1 MNIKRAYHLVRKYKS
16 EKNVFRKISILGD
29 LEKFKFKSKPAK
41 KTTIGL
47 ICICWGIEY
56 AFLFKNF
63 FLKHLNQNVKNKEKM
78 TIIVG
83 TDLETYKTLKKYTED
98 ERFAWNIEFRNFS
111 SVTLDQGL
119 NQFEKLGIIFQKIFN
134 EELQNDFRE
143 KIVLCNP
150 DQIFTKEMFD
160 YLLSQKFNKICA
172 ITAPIRSSY
181 EDLLRYERINT
192 KSTLVE
198 CAIKAMHPMQ
208 TDLSAFSYKNGFKA
222 IHREINAEP
231 WGFGA
236 WISEKK
242 YIFKAIVYVLCSL
255 NLKLIRKKLHKI
267 EITKVAPDIGF
278 LEKMDLIDNEI
289 DWITNCEKMASID
302 VSLKS
307 RKNKCWVG
315 SGVLIKLLAKRFA
328 FLNVGTVNRLC
339 LDKVF
344 KFGGPLDLNEQKL
357 EKRILRLFY
366 KEFFFKK
373 VCVYAKSVFSRKARN
388 LISEH
393 KKYNEYLLELT

>member
-1 MNIKRAYHLVRKYKS
+1 MNIKRAFCLVQKYKK

-29 LEKFKFKSKPAK
+29 LEKFKFESNPAK

-47 ICICWGIEY
+47 VCICWGIEY
-56 AFLFKNF
+56 AFLFKHF
-63 FLKHLNQNVKNKEKM
+63 FLKHLNRNVKNKEKI

-83 TDLETYKTLKKYTED
+83 TDLETYKTLKKYTQD
-98 ERFAWNIEFRNFS
+98 EEFAWNIEFRNFS
-111 SVTLDQGL
+111 SIILDQGL

-134 EELQNDFRE
+134 EELQNNFRE

-150 DQIFTKEMFD
+150 DQTFTKEMFD

-181 EDLLRYERINT
+181 EDLLQCETINT
-192 KSTLVE
+192 ESTLVE

-208 TDLSAFSYKNGFKA
+208 TDLSAFSYKNGYKA

-255 NLKLIRKKLHKI
+255 NLVLVRKKINKI

-278 LEKMDLIDNEI
+278 LEKMNLIDNDI

-302 VSLKS
+302 VSVKS

-315 SGVLIKLLAKRFA
+315 SGLLIKLLARRFA

-339 LDKVF
+339 LNKVF

-357 EKRILRLFY
+357 EKRVLRMFY
-366 KEFFFKK
+366 KELFLKK
-373 VCVYAKSVFSRKARN
+373 ACVYAKSVFSHKARN
-388 LISEH
+388 LLSEH
-393 KKYNEYLLELT
+393 KKYNEYLLGLT

>member
-1 MNIKRAYHLVRKYKS
+1 MNIKSANYLVQKYKK
-16 EKNVFRKISILGD
+16 EKNVYRKISILED
-29 LEKFKFKSKPAK
+29 LEKCKFESKPAK

-83 TDLETYKTLKKYTED
+83 TDLETYKILKKYTED
-98 ERFAWNIEFRNFS
+98 EEFEWNIEFRNFS
-111 SVTLDQGL
+111 SVILDQGL
-119 NQFEKLGIIFQKIFN
+119 NQFEKLGIVFQKIFN

-160 YLLSQKFNKICA
+160 YLLSQKFKKICA

-181 EDLLRYERINT
+181 EDLLRHERNNT
-192 KSTLVE
+192 QSTLLE
-198 CAIKAMHPMQ
+198 RAIKAMHPMQ
-208 TDLSAFSYKNGFKA
+208 TDLCAFSYKKGFKA

-255 NLKLIRKKLHKI
+255 NLELVRKKINKI

-278 LEKMDLIDNEI
+278 LEKMNLIDDDI

-315 SGVLIKLLAKRFA
+315 AGILIKLLAKRFA
-328 FLNVGTVNRLC
+328 FLNVGAVNRLC

-344 KFGGPLDLNEQKL
+344 KFGGSLNLNEQKL
-357 EKRILRLFY
+357 EEKVLKLFY
-366 KEFFFKK
+366 KELFLKK
-373 VCVYAKSVFSRKARN
+373 ACVYAKSVFSRKARN

-393 KKYNEYLLELT
+393 KKYNEYLLELI

>member
-1 MNIKRAYHLVRKYKS
+1 MNIERAYYLNEKYKK
-16 EKNVFRKISILGD
+16 EKNVFRKISLLEN
-29 LEKFKFKSKPAK
+29 LEKFKFESEPPKM
-41 KTTIGL
+41 TTIGL
-47 ICICWGIEY
+47 VCICWGIEY

-83 TDLETYKTLKKYTED
+83 TDLETYKTLKKYTEN
-98 ERFAWNIEFRNFS
+98 EEFAWNIEFRNFS
-111 SVTLDQGL
+111 SVILDQGL

-134 EELQNDFRE
+134 EELQNNFRE

-160 YLLSQKFNKICA
+160 YLLSKKFDKICA

-181 EDLLRYERINT
+181 EDLLRNEKINT
-192 KSTLVE
+192 KSTLME
-198 CAIKAMHPMQ
+198 CAINAMHPMQ
-208 TDLSAFSYKNGFKA
+208 RDLCAFSYKYGFRA
-222 IHREINAEP
+222 IHREIDAEP

-255 NLKLIRKKLHKI
+255 NLELVRKKINKI

-278 LEKMDLIDNEI
+278 LEKMNLIDSDI

-307 RKNKCWVG
+307 RKDKCWVG

-328 FLNVGTVNRLC
+328 FLNVGTINRLC
-339 LDKVF
+339 LNKVF
-344 KFGGPLDLNEQKL
+344 KFGGPHNLNEQKL
-357 EKRILRLFY
+357 ERRVLKLFY
-366 KEFFFKK
+366 KELFLKK
-373 VCVYAKSVFSRKARN
+373 ACVYAKSVFSRKARN
-388 LISEH
+388 LLLEH
-393 KKYNEYLLELT
+393 KEYNAYLLELL